1 VLINKGQ
8 RVMSIYRMGNRAKT
22 MFQETV
28 PDRLVGLWRRLSIE
42 ENGQRDTTTQ
52 VFWLQTTSGF
62 GDIRIPA
69 GRPAV
74 NTLAELTSAQ
84 AIALAHQGG
93 FVGITRLEGDRCE
106 WHHAMDYQ
114 PFNGKS
120 DVGTLHWEGDIL
132 IEIGPNGVYKEEWQ
146 RVATGPTAT
155 MTLAAGAGWKG
166 WLVLCGDRF
175 IYMCE
180 HRTLLPSA
188 DSLTALLSAAS
199 DESGNTTATISH
211 QDQQYL
217 NCEISFGRVQQGG
230 KPWEIEL
237 STLPWKEGNSLWNA
251 DNMTVDY
258 PNEKIIQTVGAETLA
273 WTVQEWGE
281 LEQLFGKP
289 SAADLLKANL
299 PFSSMASRVLI

>member
-1 VLINKGQ
+1 
-8 RVMSIYRMGNRAKT
+8 MSIYRAGNRAKA

-28 PDRLVGLWRRLSIE
+28 PDQLVGLWRRLSIE

-69 GRPAV
+69 GRPAI
-74 NTLAELTSAQ
+74 NTLAELTVPQ

-93 FVGITRLEGDRCE
+93 FAGITRLAGDRCE

-114 PFNGKS
+114 PFNGKA

-132 IEIGPNGVYKEEWQ
+132 IEIGPDGAYREEWQ

-155 MTLAAGAGWKG
+155 MTLTESAAWKG

-199 DESGNTTATISH
+199 NKSANTTATVSH

-217 NCEISFGRVQQGG
+217 NCEISFGRIQQGG
-230 KPWEIEL
+230 KPWEIQL
-237 STLPWKEGNSLWNA
+237 STLPWKEGNSLWNP
-251 DNMTVDY
+251 DDMTVDY
-258 PNEKIIQTVGAETLA
+258 PNEKIVQTIGAETLA

-281 LEQLFGKP
+281 LEQIFG
-289 SAADLLKANL
+289 SHIDSRAVGDLPKANL
-299 PFSSMASRVLI
+299 SRHAELMTKF